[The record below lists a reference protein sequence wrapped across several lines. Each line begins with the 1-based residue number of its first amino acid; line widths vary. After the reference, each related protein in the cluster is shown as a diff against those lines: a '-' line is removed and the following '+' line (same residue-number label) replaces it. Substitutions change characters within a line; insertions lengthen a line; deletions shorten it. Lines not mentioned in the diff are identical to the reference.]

1 MKGNICG
8 SIIGM
13 MSIFITSPIL
23 PVYGIDEMITYKS
36 LDSNNN
42 KDCIYKFQ
50 YPSDLILSPKL
61 VKTHQEELYY
71 KSKGIKGFNT
81 GLTVDPVKINSL
93 KEFGTY
99 NELANKLLTIEKAKE
114 GMFDAAIISS
124 SESKDS
130 SNTPYPVY
138 DIEYKIDSS
147 RGKKHYY
154 VKATIVDKRLYVFTV
169 QANEDTLDDINIKN
183 TAISI
188 KDSFVVYPS
197 SSSPSYK

>member
-1 MKGNICG
+1 
-8 SIIGM
+8 
-13 MSIFITSPIL
+13 
-23 PVYGIDEMITYKS
+23 
-36 LDSNNN
+36 
-42 KDCIYKFQ
+42 
-50 YPSDLILSPKL
+50 
-61 VKTHQEELYY
+61 
-71 KSKGIKGFNT
+71 
-81 GLTVDPVKINSL
+81 
-93 KEFGTY
+93 
-99 NELANKLLTIEKAKE
+99 
-114 GMFDAAIISS
+114 MFEAAIISS

-188 KDSFVVYPS
+188 EDSFVVYPS